1 MFCKAKTFSG
11 CKISTLKNGFSLKR
25 EAIFSF
31 NNAKLNSLNN
41 SISVPDFAEKTA
53 IFCF

>member
-11 CKISTLKNGFSLKR
+11 CKISTLKNDFSLKR

-31 NNAKLNSLNN
+31 NIAKLNPLKY
-41 SISVPDFAEKTA
+41 SV
-53 IFCF
+53 